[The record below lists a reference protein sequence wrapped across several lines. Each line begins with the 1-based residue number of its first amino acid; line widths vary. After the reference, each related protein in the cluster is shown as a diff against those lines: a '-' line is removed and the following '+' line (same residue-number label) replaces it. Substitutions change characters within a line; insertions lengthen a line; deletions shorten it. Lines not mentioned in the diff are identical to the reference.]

1 MTNRICGK
9 RYAIANAVAYR
20 LLEVKMETRDIL
32 NYPSGLYVSGDL
44 IIQRRVG
51 CGFLIM
57 EETHHGWIE
66 LRRYDENGLLAE
78 TMYEK
83 A

>member
-1 MTNRICGK
+1 MWK
-9 RYAIANAVAYR
+9 RYAIADAVAYH
-20 LLEVKMETRDIL
+20 LLEVIVEVRDIL
-32 NYPSGLYVSGDL
+32 KYPSGLYSSGDL
-44 IIQRRVG
+44 IIQRREG

-57 EETHHGWIE
+57 EETHHGWVE
-66 LRRYDENGLLAE
+66 MRRYDENGLLVE

>member
-1 MTNRICGK
+1 MWK
-9 RYAIANAVAYR
+9 RYAIADAVAYR
-20 LLEVKMETRDIL
+20 LLEVIVEVRDIL
-32 NYPSGLYVSGDL
+32 KYPSGLYSSGDL
-44 IIQRRVG
+44 IIQRRER

-57 EETHHGWIE
+57 EETHHGWVE
-66 LRRYDENGLLAE
+66 MRRYDENGLLAE